1 MALFKFDKDDIFIN
15 TLVAYPEASFYIVS
29 GNIYI
34 DNLPHLNQ
42 TNSDVPDGYLS
53 LYELNNDKP
62 VGQKIYPE
70 LFKDWQ
76 RQNFKYYTE
85 ASLNAKYSYGDTI
98 TGSYDLSAS
107 ITVDQFSTNASR
119 RKINSLRNS
128 LDHYS
133 IHSKHLAYNSSLG
146 DKSTQELTLVSIPS
160 IFYGERIKKGSVK
173 LDYYVSGTLIGTLED
188 KNYNGEL
195 VQTAPVGSVGS
206 GSIAGCVL
214 YKEGAVVL
222 TGSWS
227 LGGGIVSYGGG
238 VSPYSPYYLKWTT
251 FGQGLVEGHS
261 VDPDHLSSGSYNL
274 SFQSVTHT
282 NTLMMMAHA
291 KYGECNYSN
300 NPTYKDYSHSSNG
313 IALTSSVSFIESSV
327 PPKNITHT
335 ELTDVIPPL
344 ERETYISKIALYD
357 KEKNLIGYAKVA
369 TPVRKTEDR
378 QYTFKLKLDL

>member
-15 TLVAYPEASFYIVS
+15 TLVAYPETSFYIVS
-29 GNIYI
+29 GNVYL
-34 DNLPHLNQ
+34 DNMPHLGQ

-53 LYELNNDKP
+53 LYELNNDKIA
-62 VGQKIYPE
+62 GQKIYPE

-85 ASLNAKYSYGDTI
+85 ASLNAKYSYGDII

-107 ITVDQFSTNASR
+107 ISVDKYALNSAR
-119 RKINSLRNS
+119 RRINSLRNS
-128 LDHYS
+128 LDHHS

-146 DKSTQELTLVSIPS
+146 DKSTQELSLVSIPS
-160 IFYGERIKKGSVK
+160 IFYGEKIKKGSVK
-173 LDYYVSGTLIGTLED
+173 LDYYVSGTLIGTIQD
-188 KNYNGEL
+188 TSYNGEL
-195 VQTAPVGSVGS
+195 IQTGPVGSTGS

-222 TGSWS
+222 TGSWTLDATS
-227 LGGGIVSYGGG
+227 INYNGGNSVS
-238 VSPYSPYYLKWTT
+238 KWTQ
-251 FGQGLVEGHS
+251 FGSGLHQDISALTTLPSASFNVA
-261 VDPDHLSSGSYNL
+261 
-274 SFQSVTHT
+274 FQSVTHT

-300 NPTYKDYSHSSNG
+300 NPTYKDYSHPNNG
-313 IALTSSVSFIESSV
+313 VALTSSVSFVESSV

-335 ELTDVIPPL
+335 ELTDIIPPL
-344 ERETYISKIALYD
+344 KRETYISKVALYD
-357 KEKNLIGYAKVA
+357 KDRNLIGYAKVA

>member
-15 TLVAYPEASFYIVS
+15 TLVAYPETSFYIVS
-29 GNIYI
+29 GNVYL
-34 DNLPHLNQ
+34 DNMPHLGQ

-53 LYELNNDKP
+53 LYELNNDKT

-85 ASLNAKYSYGDTI
+85 ASLNAKYSYGDII

-107 ITVDQFSTNASR
+107 ISVDRYATNSSR

-146 DKSTQELTLVSIPS
+146 DKSTQEITLVSIPS

-173 LDYYVSGTLIGTLED
+173 LDYYVSGTLVGTLED

-195 VQTAPVGSVGS
+195 IQTAPVGSTGS
-206 GSIAGCVL
+206 GSVAGCVL
-214 YKEGAVVL
+214 YKEGTVLL
-222 TGSWS
+222 TGSWTLDSTS
-227 LGGGIVSYGGG
+227 LAYYGGAS
-238 VSPYSPYYLKWTT
+238 VSKWTQ
-251 FGQGLVEGHS
+251 FGSGLHKNIS
-261 VDPDHLSSGSYNL
+261 ALTTLPSASFNL

-300 NPTYKDYSHSSNG
+300 NPTYKDYSHPNNG
-313 IALTSSVSFIESSV
+313 VALTSSVSFVESSV
-327 PPKNITHT
+327 PPKNITDT
-335 ELTDVIPPL
+335 PLTDVTPKL
-344 ERETYISKIALYD
+344 KRETYISKVAIYD
-357 KEKNLIGYAKVA
+357 KDRNLIGYAKVA

>member
-15 TLVAYPEASFYIVS
+15 TLVAYPETSFYIVS
-29 GNIYI
+29 GNVYL
-34 DNLPHLNQ
+34 DNMPHLGQ

-53 LYELNNDKP
+53 LYELNNDKT

-85 ASLNAKYSYGDTI
+85 ASLNAKYSYGDII

-107 ITVDQFSTNASR
+107 ISVDRYATNSSR

-146 DKSTQELTLVSIPS
+146 DKSTQEITLVSIPS

-173 LDYYVSGTLIGTLED
+173 LDYYVSGTLVGTLED

-195 VQTAPVGSVGS
+195 IQTAPGGSTGS
-206 GSIAGCVL
+206 GSVAGCVL
-214 YKEGAVVL
+214 YKEGTVLL
-222 TGSWS
+222 TGSWTLDSTS
-227 LGGGIVSYGGG
+227 LAYYGGAS
-238 VSPYSPYYLKWTT
+238 VSKWTQ
-251 FGQGLVEGHS
+251 FGSGLHKNIS
-261 VDPDHLSSGSYNL
+261 ALTTLPSASFNL

-300 NPTYKDYSHSSNG
+300 NPTYKDYSHPNNG
-313 IALTSSVSFIESSV
+313 VALTSSVSFVESSV
-327 PPKNITHT
+327 PPKNITDT
-335 ELTDVIPPL
+335 PLTDVTPKL
-344 ERETYISKIALYD
+344 KRETYISKVAIYD
-357 KEKNLIGYAKVA
+357 KDRNLIGYAKVA

>member
-1 MALFKFDKDDIFIN
+1 
-15 TLVAYPEASFYIVS
+15 
-29 GNIYI
+29 
-34 DNLPHLNQ
+34 
-42 TNSDVPDGYLS
+42 
-53 LYELNNDKP
+53 
-62 VGQKIYPE
+62 

-85 ASLNAKYSYGDTI
+85 ASLNAKYSYGDII

-107 ITVDQFSTNASR
+107 ISVDKYALNSAR
-119 RKINSLRNS
+119 RRINSLRNS

-146 DKSTQELTLVSIPS
+146 DKSTQELSLVSIPS

-173 LDYYVSGTLIGTLED
+173 LDYYLSGTLIGTIQD
-188 KNYNGEL
+188 TSYNGEL
-195 VQTAPVGSVGS
+195 IQTGPVGSTGS

-222 TGSWS
+222 TGSWT
-227 LGGGIVSYGGG
+227 LDATTIKYNGGDSVS
-238 VSPYSPYYLKWTT
+238 KWTQ
-251 FGQGLVEGHS
+251 FGSGLHQDISTLTTLPSASFNVA
-261 VDPDHLSSGSYNL
+261 
-274 SFQSVTHT
+274 FQSVTHT

-300 NPTYKDYSHSSNG
+300 NPTYKDYSHPNNG
-313 IALTSSVSFIESSV
+313 VALTSSVSFVESSV

-335 ELTDVIPPL
+335 ELTDIIPPL
-344 ERETYISKIALYD
+344 KRETYISKVALYD
-357 KEKNLIGYAKVA
+357 KDRNLIGYAKVA